1 MGLDLAIFGYFLKES
16 CFSIF
21 GWILFRESY
30 EILHSLNRYLFSAYF
45 LPDIV
50 LRYKDPELKKKRKK
64 IQVYSSLGE
73 FLNLGITDF
82 LTG

>member
-21 GWILFRESY
+21 GWIPFRESY

-50 LRYKDPELKKKRKK
+50 LRYKDPELKKKKK
-64 IQVYSSLGE
+64 DTSLQQSGRVSQP
-73 FLNLGITDF
+73 
-82 LTG
+82 